1 MGQLNVS
8 PENAATR
15 ALSTSRSFA
24 WSFVQDQFAGL
35 RAVDTGL
42 RTIPGRACVFLIAFF
57 ALAACAFAGSISG
70 IVRNGTTG
78 QLAVGVDVILIQLQ
92 GGMQPVANTKTDSQ
106 GRYHFDHPSLGAA
119 PMLIR
124 VAYRGV
130 NYHEP
135 VPPGKDTA
143 DVEIFEPTNKQNSF
157 AVTAHAIILQPNGS
171 TLTVGEEYSINN
183 ATQPPV
189 AYYRDDGSFLFTL
202 PDGAQLQEVSAAGSS
217 GMPVVQGT
225 IDKRRN
231 ESAIA
236 FPFRPGESSVRISYT
251 LPYPGNHAAIHFT
264 STYASAR
271 VAFFAPP
278 TVQISS
284 DGFAPAGSEQ
294 GFNAY
299 MRESVPANTPLSVSV
314 SGTAPP
320 APQNGGADSSQSPN
334 PSQGAESGAAA
345 PVAGVTPIP
354 ARLDSLR
361 WILVGGFAAIFVLG
375 FLYLWMRPQTA
386 SSVATAAGTPVAIG
400 LPASADGAAPFAAAA
415 EVTSAVRGSLD
426 ELKDSLFRLELR
438 RQAGTISEEDYTR
451 DRQRIDQTLRDL
463 VRG

>member
-1 MGQLNVS
+1 MSQLDVTPGS
-8 PENAATR
+8 AATKMC
-15 ALSTSRSFA
+15 STLRSFGRL
-24 WSFVQDQFAGL
+24 FVEAECADF
-35 RAVDTGL
+35 RAASVKL
-42 RTIPGRACVFLIAFF
+42 IPIVSRASVLLIALFG
-57 ALAACAFAGSISG
+57 LSVCAFAGSISG
-70 IVRNGTTG
+70 VVRNGTTG
-78 QLAVGVDVILIQLQ
+78 KLAVGADVILIQLQ
-92 GGMQPVANTKTDSQ
+92 GGMQPVANTKTDAQ

-143 DVEIFEPTNKQNSF
+143 DVEIFEPTDKPNSF
-157 AVTAHAIILQPNGS
+157 AVTAHAIILQPGDS

-225 IDKRRN
+225 IDKGKN

-251 LPYPGNHAAIHFT
+251 LPYSGNHAAIHFT
-264 STYASAR
+264 SPYASAR

-299 MRESVPANTPLSVSV
+299 MRESVPANTPISVSV
-314 SGTAPP
+314 LGTAPP
-320 APQNGGADSSQSPN
+320 APQNGGTDSSQGSSAN
-334 PSQGAESGAAA
+334 RGAESSAAT

-354 ARLDSLR
+354 ARLDSLK

-375 FLYLWMRPQTA
+375 FLYLWMRPQA
-386 SSVATAAGTPVAIG
+386 AAGLATSAGAPVVIG
-400 LPASADGAAPFAAAA
+400 VPTSPGGAAPPAVAA
-415 EVTSAVRGSLD
+415 EVASAVRGSLD

-438 RQAGTISEEDYTR
+438 RQAGTISQEDYTR
-451 DRQRIDQTLRDL
+451 DRKRIDQTLRDL